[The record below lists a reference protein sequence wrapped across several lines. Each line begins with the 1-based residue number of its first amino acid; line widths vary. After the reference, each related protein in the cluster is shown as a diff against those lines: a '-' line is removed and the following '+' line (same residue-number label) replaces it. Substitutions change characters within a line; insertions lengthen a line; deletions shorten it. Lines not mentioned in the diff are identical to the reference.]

1 MALSL
6 ITYFCTMVSALAI
19 LAVLLSSLISPHHVW
34 QPHPIALTGQAA
46 ESQTADA
53 LTPKKCSNNQAANV

>member
-19 LAVLLSSLISPHHVW
+19 LAVLLSSLISHHIMYGSRIRSRLPGR
-34 QPHPIALTGQAA
+34 QQSRKPPMR
-46 ESQTADA
+46 
-53 LTPKKCSNNQAANV
+53 